1 MTDYTNFKF
10 VGLSQENTIRAYS
23 RKKEGNERVGER

>member
-10 VGLSQENTIRAYS
+10 VGLSQENTIRADP
-23 RKKEGNERVGER
+23 RKEGNKRVGER